1 MDNVKERIN
10 PIRIN
15 DAENGMNY
23 ELDFNRDSV
32 RFAEN
37 REFVTED
44 VPKYPATKVPELF
57 WYAFRMHHKS
67 MSRAQTD
74 ALLDRIGG
82 LSPAALERLI
92 LLFQQAQFSNVINS
106 DDEEQGK
113 NGAVT
118 VTLD

>member
-1 MDNVKERIN
+1 MEKERIN

-15 DAENGMNY
+15 DAENNVTY
-23 ELDFNRDSV
+23 ELDFSRDSV

-44 VPKYPATKVPELF
+44 VLKYPSTKVPELF

-74 ALLDRIGG
+74 ALLDKIGG
-82 LSPAALERLI
+82 LKPAALERLI
-92 LLFQQAQFSNVINS
+92 QLFQQAQFSNVLNA
-106 DDEEQGK
+106 DDEDLEK